1 MMLLEDVPYC
11 LGALTQTCPQER
23 LEEVLTA
30 MVDVNK
36 YDPWFD
42 KLVSFK
48 QILLLLSKIQSDIIF
63 WRPSKKYTVLYIDFD
78 VIVMLLPNTTGI
90 G

>member
-1 MMLLEDVPYC
+1 MLLEDVPYC

-36 YDPWFD
+36 YDP
-42 KLVSFK
+42 
-48 QILLLLSKIQSDIIF
+48 
-63 WRPSKKYTVLYIDFD
+63 
-78 VIVMLLPNTTGI
+78 
-90 G
+90 